1 VAYPKKYQIVHSI
14 PDGIEYHLEIGR
26 VLESPKTK
34 SKLENDL
41 YLLSRGE
48 FVGKWEWA
56 HSVTGK
62 LEFKVI

>member
-1 VAYPKKYQIVHSI
+1 MVHSI
-14 PDGIEYHLEIGR
+14 PDGIEYYLEIGR

-48 FVGKWEWA
+48 FVGKWEWV
-56 HSVTGK
+56 HNVTGK
-62 LEFKVI
+62 VDFKVI